1 MDKDEKGKR
10 GGWSNPNY
18 EVTEGEEDGGR
29 GKAENGFSGLG
40 KAVMMEDPPVR
51 VAGRIGKLVKSRI
64 PILSWLPKYSLEWLV
79 SDMIAGITV
88 GLTVIPQ
95 GIAYAIVAGLPPQYG
110 LYSAYLGCFVYCLLG
125 STKDVTIGPTAI
137 MAIMTGEVFTGDKEP
152 YGIYYAPLLA
162 FFTGIIVFICGNLRL
177 GFLIDFISQPVIAG
191 FTSGAAI
198 TIASGQIKSLL
209 GIAVP
214 KEHKSHTHAGIV
226 DYYVDIVN
234 NIHHLK
240 WEDAVLGVI
249 CAIILLSL
257 RALNRTGWFESVEG
271 QECNSNVQRF
281 MNSRMSPR
289 TLAVVRKIV
298 WFICTARNAL
308 VVVTMAIVAMLI
320 TPDIHVCEN
329 NRDDC
334 TFTLTGDIKG
344 GIPTPAL
351 PPFSIPKHSVENGT
365 LPPEDVSFGDM
376 AGNLGSAF
384 IIIPII
390 AILESV
396 AIAKAF
402 SGGKPLDASQEM
414 IALGACNIIGSF
426 FSSMPTTGSFSR
438 TAVNCASGVK
448 TQAGG
453 LFTGAL
459 VMICLACLMEY
470 CAFIPKAVLAAVIMT
485 AVIFSVEHHVIH
497 PIWDSK
503 RIDLVP
509 GFVCFFVALFW
520 SLDYCI
526 FIGTAVHMGIV
537 MYSVARPK
545 VQVEVVNTQGLTYLS
560 VKPDQGIVFP
570 SVNYIR
576 NTITKAGVKEGQSR
590 MPVVIDCSKISQTDF
605 TAAEGFKAMLK
616 DFSLRSQPVYWLTP
630 NTEVARII
638 KVIVGATFK
647 EIDSVTQI
655 AQPEVEVLVDVAH
668 TSQIPPPCHD
678 NTSPVWDEGN

>member
-1 MDKDEKGKR
+1 
-10 GGWSNPNY
+10 
-18 EVTEGEEDGGR
+18 
-29 GKAENGFSGLG
+29 
-40 KAVMMEDPPVR
+40 MMEDPDPPVR
-51 VAGRIGKLVKSRI
+51 FAGRVGKLVKSRI
-64 PILSWLPKYSLEWLV
+64 PILTWLPKYSLDWLV

-137 MAIMTGEVFTGDKEP
+137 MAIMTGEVFAGDKEP
-152 YGIYYAPLLA
+152 YGIYYAPLLT

-209 GIAVP
+209 GIAVS

-234 NIHHLK
+234 NIHNIK

-249 CAIILLSL
+249 CSIILLSL

-271 QECNSNVQRF
+271 QESNSNIQRM
-281 MNSRMSPR
+281 MNSRMRPS
-289 TLAVVRKIV
+289 TLNVVRKIV

-308 VVVTMAIVAMLI
+308 VVVTMAIVAKLI
-320 TPDIHVCEN
+320 TPDITVCEN
-329 NRDDC
+329 NRDNC
-334 TFTLTGDIKG
+334 TFTLTGDIAG
-344 GIPTPAL
+344 GIPMPAL

-365 LPPEDVSFGDM
+365 LPPEDVSFADM

-384 IIIPII
+384 IVIPII

-438 TAVNCASGVK
+438 TAVNSASGVK
-448 TQAGG
+448 SQAGG

-537 MYSVARPK
+537 MYSVARPR
-545 VQVEVVNTQGLTYLS
+545 VQVEVVNTQDLTYLS

-576 NTITKAGVKEGQSR
+576 DTITKAGLKQGQSR

-605 TAAEGFKAMLK
+605 TAAEGFKAMLT
-616 DFSLRSQPVYWLTP
+616 DFSLRAQPVYWLTP
-630 NTEVARII
+630 NSEVARII

-647 EIDSVTQI
+647 EIDSVAQI
-655 AQPEVEVLVDVAH
+655 TQPEVEVLVDVAH
-668 TSQIPPPCHD
+668 TSQNPPPCHD

>member
-1 MDKDEKGKR
+1 
-10 GGWSNPNY
+10 
-18 EVTEGEEDGGR
+18 
-29 GKAENGFSGLG
+29 
-40 KAVMMEDPPVR
+40 MMEDPDPPVR

-64 PILSWLPKYSLEWLV
+64 PILTWLPKYSLEWLI

-110 LYSAYLGCFVYCLLG
+110 LYSAYLGCFVYCILG

-137 MAIMTGEVFTGDKEP
+137 MAIMTGEVFSGDKEP

-209 GIAVP
+209 GIAI
-214 KEHKSHTHAGIV
+214 EHKSHTHAGIV

-234 NIHHLK
+234 NIHNIK
-240 WEDAVLGVI
+240 WEDTVLGII

-271 QECNSNVQRF
+271 QDCNSNVQRF
-281 MNSRMSPR
+281 MNSKMSPG
-289 TLAVVRKIV
+289 TLAVVRKSV

-320 TPDIHVCEN
+320 TPDIAVCEH
-329 NRDDC
+329 NRDNC
-334 TFTLTGDIKG
+334 TFTLTGDIAG
-344 GIPTPAL
+344 GIPKPAL

-376 AGNLGSAF
+376 ASNLGSAF

-537 MYSVARPK
+537 MYSVARPR
-545 VQVEVVNTQGLTYLS
+545 VQVEVVNTQGFTYLS

-647 EIDSVTQI
+647 EIDSVAQI

>member
-1 MDKDEKGKR
+1 
-10 GGWSNPNY
+10 
-18 EVTEGEEDGGR
+18 
-29 GKAENGFSGLG
+29 
-40 KAVMMEDPPVR
+40 MMEDRDPPVR

-64 PILSWLPKYSLEWLV
+64 PILTWLPKYSMEWLV

-137 MAIMTGEVFTGDKEP
+137 MAIMTGEVFSGDKEP

-162 FFTGIIVFICGNLRL
+162 FFTGVIVFICGNLRL

-191 FTSGAAI
+191 FTSGAAL

-209 GIAVP
+209 GIAVD
-214 KEHKSHTHAGIV
+214 KDHKSHLHAGVV

-240 WEDAVLGVI
+240 WEDAVLGI
-249 CAIILLSL
+249 FCAIVLLSL

-271 QECNSNVQRF
+271 QECNSNVQRI
-281 MNSRMSPR
+281 MNNRMGPR
-289 TLAVVRKIV
+289 TLSWVRRTV

-308 VVVTMAIVAMLI
+308 VVVTMAIIAKCI
-320 TPDIHVCEN
+320 TPDISVCQANREN
-329 NRDDC
+329 C

-344 GIPTPAL
+344 GIPKPAL
-351 PPFSIPKHSVENGT
+351 PPFSIPNHSVANHT
-365 LPPEDVSFGDM
+365 LPVDDVTFGDM
-376 AGNLGSAF
+376 ASNLGSAF

-459 VMICLACLMEY
+459 VMVCLACLMEY

-497 PIWDSK
+497 PIWNSK
-503 RIDLVP
+503 RIDLIP

-537 MYSVARPK
+537 MYTVARPK
-545 VQVEVVNTQGLTYLS
+545 VAVEVVCTHGLTYLS
-560 VKPDQGIVFP
+560 IKPDQGIVFP

-576 NTITKAGVKEGQSR
+576 TTITKAGVREGQST
-590 MPVVIDCSKISQTDF
+590 MPVVIDCSKMSQTDF
-605 TAAEGFKAMLK
+605 TAAEGFKSMLK

-630 NTEVARII
+630 NEEVARII
-638 KVIVGATFK
+638 KVIVGAGFQ
-647 EIDSVTQI
+647 EIDSITQLT
-655 AQPEVEVLVDVAH
+655 QPEVEVLVDVTRTAPYNPH
-668 TSQIPPPCHD
+668 SPQSIPSCHD